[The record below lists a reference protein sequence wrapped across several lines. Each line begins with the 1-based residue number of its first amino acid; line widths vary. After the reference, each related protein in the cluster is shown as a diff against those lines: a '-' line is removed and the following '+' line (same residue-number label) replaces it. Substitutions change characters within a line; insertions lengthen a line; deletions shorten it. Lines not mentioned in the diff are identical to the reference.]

1 MDGIRAARP
10 LLVDAVLAGALFA
23 LLARVTAAVSGL
35 PGWAWVWLVALHLP
49 LVVRRRWPGP
59 VFWTVTA
66 VAFAAVFA
74 GMNGPALLIV
84 PAVAGYTVAR
94 HRSGRVLWPIAA
106 PVAGFVVGWWWH
118 GGPLWDALM
127 LSAGFAA
134 AVLLGAYLAEL
145 EERARRLER
154 EREHQDRLA
163 VAAERARIAREM
175 HDIVAHNLAV
185 MVTLADGAAAV
196 TPAEPARGVDM
207 MRKSAMTGRQAL
219 TDVRKLVGLLRKSEE
234 DGRFSSQPGLAD
246 LDELVGQ
253 VRAAGVAVT
262 LTRTGTCGELG
273 AGAELAIYRIVQ
285 EALTNTIKHAGPDA
299 TATVE
304 LSCAGGKAD
313 VVITDNG
320 CGHSTPVGAG
330 HGLPG
335 MTERA
340 APYGGRVSAGPGP
353 DRGWRVHAHIT
364 VT

>member
-10 LLVDAVLAGALFA
+10 LLVDALVAGALFA
-23 LLARVTAAVSGL
+23 LLARVTAALGGL
-35 PGWAWVWLVALHLP
+35 PGWAWVWLAALHLP
-49 LVVRRRWPGP
+49 LVVRRTWPVP

-74 GMNGPALLIV
+74 GMTGPALLIV
-84 PAVAGYTVAR
+84 PGVAGYTLA
-94 HRSGRVLWPIAA
+94 RSGRVLWPMAV

-118 GGPLWDALM
+118 GGPVWDALV
-127 LSAGFAA
+127 LAGGFAA

-154 EREHQDRLA
+154 ERAQTDRLA

-185 MVTLADGAAAV
+185 MVALADGAAAV
-196 TPAEPARGVDM
+196 TTAEPARGADL

-219 TDVRKLVGLLRKSEE
+219 TDVRKLVGLLRESDE
-234 DGRFSSQPGLAD
+234 DGRFSPQPGLAD
-246 LDELVGQ
+246 LDELVEQ
-253 VRAAGVAVT
+253 VRAAGLAAT
-262 LTRTGTCGELG
+262 LTRTGTCELG
-273 AGAELAIYRIVQ
+273 PGAELAIYRIVQ

-304 LSCAGGKAD
+304 LSCAGGEAD

-320 CGHSTPVGAG
+320 RGNSTPAGAG
-330 HGLPG
+330 HGLHG